1 MMVKKKSLHMNLFLM
16 LAVLFTVCYQSIHA
30 FSHKHHVITECC
42 DDSHHVTFKT
52 SEKTFSENENCP
64 VCDFKFVA
72 FLSPEVLHIDF
83 IPSFYEIPYQF
94 NSNESCIRYEG
105 NSFYL
110 RGPPAL
116 V

>member
-1 MMVKKKSLHMNLFLM
+1 MKKNLLHINIGLI
-16 LAVLFTVCYQSIHA
+16 LAVLFAACYQSVHA
-30 FSHKHHVITECC
+30 FSHEHHLKTECC
-42 DDSHHVTFKT
+42 DDTHHLTFKS
-52 SEKTFSENENCP
+52 SEKTVTESEDCP
-64 VCDFKFVA
+64 VCDFKFAA
-72 FLSPEVLHIDF
+72 FLSPEVFHFDF

-94 NSNESCIRYEG
+94 NSNESFITADG

>member
-1 MMVKKKSLHMNLFLM
+1 VKKKLLHINIGLI
-16 LAVLFTVCYQSIHA
+16 LAVLFAVCYQSVHA
-30 FSHKHHVITECC
+30 LSHEHQLKTECC
-42 DDSHHVTFKT
+42 DDTHHLPFKS
-52 SEKTFSENENCP
+52 SEKTVTESEDCP
-64 VCDFKFVA
+64 VCDFKFAA
-72 FLSPEVLHIDF
+72 FLSAEVFHFDF

-94 NSNESCIRYEG
+94 NSNETSITFEG

>member
-1 MMVKKKSLHMNLFLM
+1 VKKKLLHINIGLI
-16 LAVLFTVCYQSIHA
+16 LAVLFAVCYQSVHA
-30 FSHKHHVITECC
+30 LSHEHQLKTECC
-42 DDSHHVTFKT
+42 DDTHHLPFKS
-52 SEKTFSENENCP
+52 SEKTVTESEDCP
-64 VCDFKFVA
+64 VCDFKFAA
-72 FLSPEVLHIDF
+72 FLSAEVFHFDF

-94 NSNESCIRYEG
+94 NSNESCITYEG